1 MVMTMQTS
9 CETIGS
15 EYTGSWPGRYDD
27 LKLKSRD
34 PRLQQFYAGGTVTP
48 ETPIVNTPLIAM
60 DFETTGLDADANEIV
75 SVGIIPFS
83 MHRIYCRES
92 AHWLV
97 KPKQAQAL
105 TEGSVVIHSITH
117 SDINEAPDL
126 EAILEEMLSAITG
139 RIVVV
144 HYRHIEREFLARALL
159 DRLGE
164 VIEFPVIDT
173 MELERRVLCKRRK
186 LIDRLLKRPLESLRL
201 GDCRERYRLPHY
213 QAHHALTDAL
223 ATAELLQAQL
233 NYHYSAETPISDLW
247 C

>member
-1 MVMTMQTS
+1 MVMRVQTS
-9 CETIGS
+9 CESIKTENS
-15 EYTGSWPGRYDD
+15 GSWPQRYDD

-34 PRLQQFYAGGTVTP
+34 PRLQQFYAGGTLTP
-48 ETPIVNTPLIAM
+48 QTPIVNTPMIAM
-60 DFETTGLDADANEIV
+60 DFETTGLDADSHEIV
-75 SVGIIPFS
+75 SIGIVPFS

-97 KPKQAQAL
+97 KPKQAL

-126 EAILEEMLSAITG
+126 EAILEELLAAIAG

-144 HYRHIEREFLARALL
+144 HYRHIEREFLGRALL
-159 DRLGE
+159 ERLGE
-164 VIEFPVIDT
+164 TIEFPVIDT
-173 MELERRVLCKRRK
+173 MELERQVLCKRRTF
-186 LIDRLLKRPLESLRL
+186 IDRLLQRPLGSLRL
-201 GDCRERYRLPHY
+201 GDCRERYGLPHY

-233 NYHYSAETPISDLW
+233 NYHYSSETPISNLW
-247 C
+247 Y